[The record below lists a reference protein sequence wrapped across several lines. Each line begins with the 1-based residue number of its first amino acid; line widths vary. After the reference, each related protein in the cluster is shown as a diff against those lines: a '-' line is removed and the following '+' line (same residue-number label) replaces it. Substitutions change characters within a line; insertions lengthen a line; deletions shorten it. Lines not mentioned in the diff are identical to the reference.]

1 MPFAMRELTDTEKD
15 AFLKDSFW
23 GLLCFAG
30 DEPYAIPVGIQ
41 YIKGEIFIG
50 FAPRGRKMEYVNKSR
65 NVCLN
70 ICRPSVL
77 SSHFWESM
85 PFNSVIIEGEL
96 EDVKE
101 ADRAKYGL
109 APLPEGYKGM
119 SLRIKQK
126 RVGTQNLTGGP

>member
-1 MPFAMRELTDTEKD
+1 MAYTMKELTDAEKE
-15 AFLKDSFW
+15 AFLKGNFW
-23 GLLCFAG
+23 GILSFAG
-30 DEPYAIPVGIQ
+30 DEPYAIPVGYQ
-41 YIKGEIFIG
+41 YLKGDILLG
-50 FAPRGRKMEYVNKSR
+50 FAPVGRKMEYVNKSR

-70 ICRPSVL
+70 ICRPSAL

-101 ADRAKYGL
+101 ADRANYGL
-109 APLPEGYKGM
+109 NPLPEGYKGM